1 MAVVPCD
8 PQPITGPWDV
18 GFVLDRHMVVSIP
31 VGYDGGRTVF
41 DSTRTPLG
49 EAVYRFK
56 NRGGP
61 ADDIVDT
68 AIAFIEQHWRGEI
81 DTIVWPPPSRTRWRQ
96 PAEVLGRA
104 VAERLSIATVP
115 DAIIKVQLT
124 EQVKNLPQYERAA
137 ILESAIHRGPGSVR
151 DRRVLLI
158 DDLWQTGST
167 MRRSASVL
175 REMGPASIR
184 ALAITRTK

>member
-1 MAVVPCD
+1 M
-8 PQPITGPWDV
+8 GPWDA
-18 GFVLDRHMVVSIP
+18 GFVLDRHMVVSLP
-31 VGYDGGRTVF
+31 VGFDGTRTIF

-56 NRGGP
+56 NKGGP

-68 AIAFIEQHWRGEI
+68 AIAFIEKRWPVEI
-81 DTIVWPPPSRTRWRQ
+81 DTVVWPPPSRVRWRQ

-104 VAERLSIATVP
+104 VAERLGVTVVP
-115 DAIIKVQLT
+115 DSLIKVQLT

-137 ILESAIHRGPGSVR
+137 ILESAMQRGPGSVR

-167 MRRSASVL
+167 MRRSATVL

-184 ALAITRTK
+184 ALAITRTR